1 MSNQTERD
9 TLGELLFREFNAY
22 ATALTEHGEDWAHA
36 WPSVTWPPHTP
47 LAVLQGRFAVAR
59 EAAAAIGVEL
69 SDSKIT
75 EEQQVRLEYRALFPD
90 GAPTFIG

>member
-22 ATALTEHGEDWAHA
+22 AAALTEHGETWAPA
-36 WPSVTWPPHTP
+36 WPSATWPPHTP

-59 EAAAAIGVEL
+59 EAAAVVGVGP
-69 SDSKIT
+69 SDAEIT
-75 EEQQVRLEYRALFPD
+75 EEHQVRLAYRTMFPD
-90 GAPTFIG
+90 GAPSFSG